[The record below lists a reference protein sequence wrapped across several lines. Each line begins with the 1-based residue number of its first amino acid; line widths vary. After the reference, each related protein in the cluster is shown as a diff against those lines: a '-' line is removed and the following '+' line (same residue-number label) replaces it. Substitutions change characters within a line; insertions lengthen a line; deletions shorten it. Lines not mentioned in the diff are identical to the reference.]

1 MTFNEACEILNL
13 SDNISYKS
21 LHSRYFALSR
31 ELNERISATQDQQL
45 LKIYHARLAKI
56 EQAYERVLRTLEGNQ
71 PGSIKTPV
79 SKEAQEGSKT
89 QKPAKEKVQHFFS
102 SKRELWVILV
112 IVVLGLVLLNWILTH
127 RGGDKPS
134 PNVPSPPDSAEV
146 SPDSFYGIIPEGYEL
161 RKPEYE
167 EVLTSE
173 GIFSKSMKIKY
184 RILDGKTFEQ
194 WDTKNNPK
202 DTLWEAVSSKDNL
215 YLLPLY
221 FKPVESMPLT
231 EDEPAQDPSPNEEDN
246 EGVKPPKEA
255 GGGKPVGGKNPPP
268 PKPTADCDALEKK
281 LFALEG
287 KLNATQ
293 DATEINTI
301 KQSISAAIAE
311 CLEKN
316 CNCY

>member
-79 SKEAQEGSKT
+79 SEETQEGSKT
-89 QKPAKEKVQHFFS
+89 QKPAKEKVLHFFS

-127 RGGDKPS
+127 RGGDKPP
-134 PNVPSPPDSAEV
+134 PNVPSPPDSTEV

-167 EVLTSE
+167 EALTSE
-173 GIFSKSMKIKY
+173 GIFSKQQKKMKY

-194 WDTKNNPK
+194 WDMGRNPYP
-202 DTLWEAVSSKDNL
+202 LWKAVKSKDNL
-215 YLLPLY
+215 YLLHLY

-255 GGGKPVGGKNPPP
+255 GGGKPVDEKKPPP
-268 PKPTADCDALEKK
+268 PKPTTDCVALERK
-281 LFALEG
+281 LFTLQAE
-287 KLNATQ
+287 LNVENDLTLKRKIEQKIVAV
-293 DATEINTI
+293 EELCI
-301 KQSISAAIAE
+301 
-311 CLEKN
+311 EKRCN
-316 CNCY
+316 CN

>member
-79 SKEAQEGSKT
+79 SEETQEGSKT
-89 QKPAKEKVQHFFS
+89 QKPAKEKVLHFFS

-127 RGGDKPS
+127 RGGDMP
-134 PNVPSPPDSAEV
+134 PPDVPSPPDSAEV

-161 RKPEYE
+161 EKPEYK

-173 GIFSKSMKIKY
+173 GIFSKQQKKMKY

-194 WDTKNNPK
+194 WDMGRNPNP
-202 DTLWEAVSSKDNL
+202 LWKAVHSKDNL
-215 YLLPLY
+215 YLLHLY

-231 EDEPAQDPSPNEEDN
+231 EDEPAKDPSPNEEDN

-255 GGGKPVGGKNPPP
+255 GGGKPADEKNPPP
-268 PKPTADCDALEKK
+268 PKPTTDCDALEKK
-281 LFALEG
+281 IFALEG
-287 KLNATQ
+287 ELNVEN
-293 DATEINTI
+293 DASKKSKILRTI
-301 KQSISAAIAE
+301 DAVKES
-311 CLEKN
+311 CKEKN

>member
-45 LKIYHARLAKI
+45 LKIYHARLGKI

-79 SKEAQEGSKT
+79 SEETQEGSKT
-89 QKPAKEKVQHFFS
+89 QKPAKEKVLHFFS

-127 RGGDKPS
+127 RGGDKPP
-134 PNVPSPPDSAEV
+134 PNVPSPPESAKE

-173 GIFSKSMKIKY
+173 GIFSSRSSKMKY

-194 WDTKNNPK
+194 WDMRSHPNP
-202 DTLWEAVSSKDNL
+202 LWEAVKPIDQK
-215 YLLPLY
+215 YLLNVY
-221 FKPVESMPLT
+221 FKPVESMPLP
-231 EDEPAQDPSPNEEDN
+231 EDEPAPDPSPNEEDN
-246 EGVKPPKEA
+246 EGGMPP
-255 GGGKPVGGKNPPP
+255 GGGGPSPK
-268 PKPTADCDALEKK
+268 PKPTTDCDELSNK
-281 LFALEG
+281 LFALIAR
-287 KLNATQ
+287 LNAEE
-293 DATEINTI
+293 DASEKGKIQYKI
-301 KQSISAAIAE
+301 AALKADCI
-311 CLEKN
+311 EKN
-316 CNCY
+316 CNCN